1 MLDDDGIDD
10 AEEKAANARPRRAVP
25 ERRPREPNDPR
36 SSVLTPTG
44 AFAARDAA
52 VFINRE
58 TDATAESATDALTR
72 LETRV
77 RLELRALHTA
87 AKSAKDHV
95 AEAFRRVDAFGAGV
109 ISRDAFAES
118 LAALGVAVSAAEAA
132 ALCRAA
138 DPEGAGETACAP
150 PPARRALRGA
160 ARADADDADVCRGWP
175 VTDNDF
181 VSKKIVYPRCR
192 SFARAPSDL
201 DPALIDR
208 SMFKP
213 DADLRLDFV
222 YGYDGVDCTAPNV
235 RVTADPNTV
244 VYCAAAVAVVHD
256 AARDAQAHFRGHTRD
271 ITCLTLCDAE
281 VTVGG
286 RGRTPRKRCARRG
299 SASRARTRRA
309 TSTTTTS
316 MLTPWPPL
324 RRPRR
329 AARRTRRTRR
339 TRLRVRSSPCGRAHA
354 SRGGARASRRGRA
367 RRRGRGVLPGRR
379 DARHRGLRQQPH
391 RAGVGLARRA
401 RRRAAPLSYA
411 YASFEDDD
419 AIERT
424 RSNERSI
431 ERSIERT
438 IGTFRRNPTIER
450 VGRVHARARR
460 SAPREHR
467 VQGAPRRR
475 VRARV

>member
-1 MLDDDGIDD
+1 M
-10 AEEKAANARPRRAVP
+10 
-25 ERRPREPNDPR
+25 
-36 SSVLTPTG
+36 
-44 AFAARDAA
+44 
-52 VFINRE
+52 
-58 TDATAESATDALTR
+58 
-72 LETRV
+72 
-77 RLELRALHTA
+77 
-87 AKSAKDHV
+87 
-95 AEAFRRVDAFGAGV
+95 

-138 DPEGAGETACAP
+138 DPEGAGETVSCAAF
-150 PPARRALRGA
+150 ARRALRGA

-271 ITCLTLCDAE
+271 ITCLTLCDASDG
-281 VTVGG
+281 GG
-286 RGRTPRKRCARRG
+286 RGRTPKTLCATGQRVP
-299 SASRARTRRA
+299 SAD
-309 TSTTTTS
+309 
-316 MLTPWPPL
+316 
-324 RRPRR
+324 
-329 AARRTRRTRR
+329 AASYVDDDDEHVDTMASAEASAKSGAADAADAADAA
-339 TRLRVRSSPCGRAHA
+339 RVRSSPCGGRHA

-367 RRRGRGVLPGRR
+367 RRRGRGVLPGGTMLVTAGCDNNHTVQVWDWRVARVGSRAALVRVRVLRRRRR
-379 DARHRGLRQQPH
+379 DRTN
-391 RAGVGLARRA
+391 
-401 RRRAAPLSYA
+401 
-411 YASFEDDD
+411 

-424 RSNERSI
+424 I
-431 ERSIERT
+431 DRT
-438 IGTFRRNPTIER
+438 IDRTNDRNLSAKSTIER
-450 VGRVHARARR
+450 VRACPRPRSSVCSTRTPGSR
-460 SAPREHR
+460 SAPAACSGSSLTRSR
-467 VQGAPRRR
+467 SARATMPSPRGS
-475 VRARV
+475 

>member
-1 MLDDDGIDD
+1 MPEKREKGVLDDDGIDD

-138 DPEGAGETACAP
+138 DPEGAGETVSCAAF
-150 PPARRALRGA
+150 ARRALRGA

-175 VTDNDF
+175 VTDDDF

-192 SFARAPSDL
+192 SFARAPTDL

-222 YGYDGVDCTAPNV
+222 YGYDGVDCAAPNV

-286 RGRTPRKRCARRG
+286 VTYPPKTLCATGQRVP
-299 SASRARTRRA
+299 SADACLLY
-309 TSTTTTS
+309 TS
-316 MLTPWPPL
+316 P
-324 RRPRR
+324 
-329 AARRTRRTRR
+329 
-339 TRLRVRSSPCGRAHA
+339 SP
-354 SRGGARASRRGRA
+354 
-367 RRRGRGVLPGRR
+367 R
-379 DARHRGLRQQPH
+379 DA
-391 RAGVGLARRA
+391 
-401 RRRAAPLSYA
+401 
-411 YASFEDDD
+411 
-419 AIERT
+419 
-424 RSNERSI
+424 
-431 ERSIERT
+431 
-438 IGTFRRNPTIER
+438 
-450 VGRVHARARR
+450 
-460 SAPREHR
+460 
-467 VQGAPRRR
+467 
-475 VRARV
+475 